1 MLIYSQQTDKT
12 KPVIRQG
19 WKASGL
25 IMKIAALLSVSEP
38 GYLKDRWHG
47 FFYSKKLI

>member
-12 KPVIRQG
+12 KTVIRQG

-38 GYLKDRWHG
+38 GYLDKWHG